1 MMKKHIYS
9 LAILLSFTFINAQT
23 DKEYSDMAEAK
34 VNQSDYKYA
43 LVLINK
49 AIALNDTNEWYPL
62 QKADIEFKLYGPRDA
77 ISVVLNE
84 IPKHRKN
91 AEYYNR
97 VGSYYESGGMIDS
110 AVYMYN
116 MAIKYAV
123 GDTLKYMYL
132 QNRGAA
138 KIGNRN
144 FVGAKEDLEKVL
156 AFNPNEIATLNNI
169 ANVYDEL
176 GEKNKAISTLK
187 KIIQINPD
195 FVGTYVNLG
204 FCYTEMDSIDL
215 GIKYFNHALTIEP
228 KDGVIYNNRGY
239 AYYKQKNYSA
249 ALKDIN
255 HSIELYPT
263 NSYAYR
269 NLALVY
275 IATNK
280 MSEACETLNYAIRYG
295 FEQQYGDEVNTLL
308 KKHCK

>member
-1 MMKKHIYS
+1 MMKKYIYF
-9 LAILLSFTFINAQT
+9 LIFILNTILSNAQT
-23 DKEYSDMAEAK
+23 AKEYSDMAYDK
-34 VNQSDYKYA
+34 VDKEDYKYA
-43 LVLINK
+43 LALINK
-49 AIALNDTNEWYPL
+49 AIAINDTNAWYPL

-77 ISVVLNE
+77 ISVVLNAL
-84 IPKHRKN
+84 PKHRKN
-91 AEYYNR
+91 SEYYNR
-97 VGSYYESGGMIDS
+97 AGTYYESGGMIDS

-156 AFNPNEIATLNNI
+156 AFNPKDIATLNNI

-176 GEKNKAISTLK
+176 GEKNKAIHTLK
-187 KIIQINPD
+187 KIIEISPE

-255 HSIELYPT
+255 QSISLYPT

-295 FEQQYGDEVNTLL
+295 FEQQYGDEVNQLL